1 MHYLN
6 DHRFLS
12 WVLGLVAGGALLSV
26 PLSASSESPAQHD
39 QHISM
44 SHQTPEWA
52 ERLKGQTVVEDT
64 LEGRPN
70 RAAMVEQQHERI
82 MHQMAK
88 DPQAATGQHWH
99 VQLHDHAAPV
109 RCGQS
114 GHAADVRS
122 SDWNPSLRADD
133 VRRMRRCGSTT
144 SRRSTSK
151 SRSIS
156 GSISIPATCTY

>member
-52 ERLKGQTVVEDT
+52 ERLKGHSRHAGSDDT
-64 LEGRPN
+64 
-70 RAAMVEQQHERI
+70 
-82 MHQMAK
+82 
-88 DPQAATGQHWH
+88 
-99 VQLHDHAAPV
+99 
-109 RCGQS
+109 
-114 GHAADVRS
+114 DV
-122 SDWNPSLRADD
+122 LRAHLA
-133 VRRMRRCGSTT
+133 RYELRLT
-144 SRRSTSK
+144 
-151 SRSIS
+151 
-156 GSISIPATCTY
+156 